1 MEKKQDLRI
10 QKTHKALINALR
22 ELLCEKSFDEITVTE
37 LCDRAE
43 TRKATFYKH
52 FGDKYELFIFMVKE
66 LQRIY
71 DEDNEKKY
79 KDGPVKSYYAGIFR
93 STLDFLE
100 ENEQMVLTI
109 LNSTAR
115 WSLLDLVS
123 QQFEF
128 ELKIHFKED
137 AKRNGFNLV
146 NPELLAAVFT
156 GALVQSACWW
166 MLNKNRFKK
175 EEVIEQFSNLVMRL

>member
-52 FGDKYELFIFMVKE
+52 FGDKFELLIFMVKE
-66 LQRIY
+66 LQRVY
-71 DEDNEKKY
+71 DESHEQDFLYGNPKT
-79 KDGPVKSYYAGIFR
+79 YYAGIFR
-93 STLDFLE
+93 YTLEFLE
-100 ENEQMVLTI
+100 HNEKMVVTV

-115 WSLLDLVS
+115 WSMIDLVS
-123 QQFEF
+123 QQVEYS
-128 ELKIHFKED
+128 LKQHLKED
-137 AKRNGFNLV
+137 ARRGNV
-146 NPELLAAVFT
+146 RDTNPELLAAVFT
-156 GALVQSACWW
+156 GALVQTACWW
-166 MLNKNRFKK
+166 MLNKNRFSK